1 MTREEVIEKLKEYEA
16 KGYEVPDTSL
26 IKTDQQIAGIRKS
39 AVINTGVLDAVAAA
53 IKPGMN
59 TQEIDDI
66 VANYTH
72 EHGAICA
79 PYHYEGFPKH
89 VCTSI
94 NHEVCHGIPSRLKHL
109 KDGDIVNVDV
119 STILDGYYSDA
130 SRMFAIGSISNER
143 KRLIEATEKVLQAGI
158 AAAKPW
164 HTVGDIGAACE
175 AVAKQYGY
183 SIVRELGG
191 HGCGNEFHEDPFVA
205 HYGKANTGMLLVPG
219 MIITIEPMVNAGK
232 NGVYI
237 DALNNW
243 TIYTQDH
250 KDSAQI
256 EHMILITEDGNEIL
270 TA

>member
-1 MTREEVIEKLKEYEA
+1 MTREEVIAKLEEYKA
-16 KGYEVPDTSL
+16 KGYIVPDISL
-26 IKTDQQIAGIRKS
+26 IKTEEQIARIKAS
-39 AVINTGVLDAVAAA
+39 AQINTGVLDAVEAA
-53 IKPGMN
+53 IKPGMS

-66 VANYTH
+66 VAEYTH
-72 EHGAICA
+72 NHGAICA

-109 KDGDIVNVDV
+109 KEGDIVNVDV

-130 SRMFAIGSISNER
+130 SRMFAIGKISEQR
-143 KRLIEATEKVLQAGI
+143 QRLIDITRETLNAGI

-164 HTVGDIGAACE
+164 HCVGDIGEACSK
-175 AVAKQYGY
+175 VATRHGC

-205 HYGKANTGMLLVPG
+205 HYGKSNTGMLLVPG

-232 NGVYI
+232 TGVYI

-250 KDSAQI
+250 SDSAQI